1 MNDVLNQ
8 RLNQIPEKITS
19 ETFLQSKG
27 LGNELGFWVFDYAPE
42 DELKIREYIY
52 FLENDFSKKNRKIKI
67 KAINLLKVTKDYLD
81 ARGFTDKAI
90 KLQQQKGDAS
100 LLKALRGP
108 LNLARFGPYLVESSQ
123 AMEQD
128 IVIIYAVGSIWPL
141 FRAHDLLNS
150 LHATLDKTPLILF
163 YPGYYSGQSLCLFN
177 KLPSN
182 NYYRAFKLVP

>member
-42 DELKIREYIY
+42 DELQIREYIH
-52 FLENDFSKKNRKIKI
+52 FLENTFDKKHAKIKI
-67 KAINLLKVTKDYLD
+67 KTINLLQVTKDYLD
-81 ARGFTDKAI
+81 TRGFTDKAI
-90 KLQQQKGDAS
+90 KIQQQKGDAS

-108 LNLARFGPYLVESSQ
+108 LNLARFGPYLVESTQ
-123 AMEQD
+123 ALEQD
-128 IVIIYAVGSIWPL
+128 IVILYGVGSVWPL
-141 FRAHDLLNS
+141 LRAHDLLNN
-150 LHATLDKTPLILF
+150 LHAVLDKTPLILF
-163 YPGYYSGQSLCLFN
+163 YPGYYSGQNLRLFN